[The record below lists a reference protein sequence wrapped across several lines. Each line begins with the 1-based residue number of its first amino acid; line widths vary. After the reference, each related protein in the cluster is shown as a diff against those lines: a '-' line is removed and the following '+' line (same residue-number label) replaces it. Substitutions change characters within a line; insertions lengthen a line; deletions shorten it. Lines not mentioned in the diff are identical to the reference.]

1 MFQAYP
7 FLEASKRSF
16 ESMHNF
22 LQVILPQ
29 HRSRSPQF
37 LPTTTERGLEQEIG
51 NDRMVVVGG
60 DGSEMPSTLSKLS
73 QMEKFS
79 EKQKRERRAEG
90 SEYSSD
96 DDPSWVQSPM
106 WPNFLKERQKV
117 EEEFNYLADLD
128 LQEIPD
134 LQLSPL
140 LLGRRRASLPSSSTD
155 TGLTFSPSSSTVLS
169 RHSSQ
174 PILSSSHSTRAP
186 RRIQSTSSL
195 AAQFT
200 LHFRHHN
207 EPASCPTTPPPTS
220 YPSPCHTF
228 HFNVMSSPPTSF
240 TTDHA
245 RKGSWSNTY
254 LAQLT
259 SAGDLQ
265 LPYSTQSPLSSNV
278 MDKV

>member
-1 MFQAYP
+1 VFQAYP

-51 NDRMVVVGG
+51 NERMVVVGG
-60 DGSEMPSTLSKLS
+60 DGSEMPVTLCKLS

-90 SEYSSD
+90 SSEYSSD

-117 EEEFNYLADLD
+117 EEFNYLANLD
-128 LQEIPD
+128 VQEIPN

-140 LLGRRRASLPSSSTD
+140 LLGRRRASLPSSSTTD
-155 TGLTFSPSSSTVLS
+155 SGLMFSPSSSSVLS

-174 PILSSSHSTRAP
+174 PVLPSSDSTRAP

-200 LHFRHHN
+200 LHFRHQN
-207 EPASCPTTPPPTS
+207 EPASCPTTPPPPS
-220 YPSPCHTF
+220 YPSSSPCHTI
-228 HFNVMSSPPTSF
+228 HFNVVSSPPTSF
-240 TTDHA
+240 STDH
-245 RKGSWSNTY
+245 STWSNTY
-254 LAQLT
+254 LAQLR

-265 LPYSTQSPLSSNV
+265 LPYSTQSPLNV

>member
-1 MFQAYP
+1 
-7 FLEASKRSF
+7 
-16 ESMHNF
+16 MHNF

-29 HRSRSPQF
+29 HRSRSPQL

-51 NDRMVVVGG
+51 NERMVVVGG

-90 SEYSSD
+90 SEDSSD
-96 DDPSWVQSPM
+96 DDASWVQSPM
-106 WPNFLKERQKV
+106 WPNLLKERQKI
-117 EEEFNYLADLD
+117 EEFNYLADLN

-140 LLGRRRASLPSSSTD
+140 LLDRRASLPSSSTE
-155 TGLTFSPSSSTVLS
+155 TGLMFSPSSSTVLS
-169 RHSSQ
+169 RQSSQ
-174 PILSSSHSTRAP
+174 PILPCSNSTRAP

-195 AAQFT
+195 AAQCT
-200 LHFRHHN
+200 LHFRHQN

-220 YPSPCHTF
+220 YPSSSPCHTF
-228 HFNVMSSPPTSF
+228 HFNVVSSPPTSF
-240 TTDHA
+240 STDHTC
-245 RKGSWSNTY
+245 KGPWSNTY

-265 LPYSTQSPLSSNV
+265 LPYSTPSPLSSKV